1 MTTPK
6 EFKEMTDP
14 QKRVEWLVENSADLP
29 AQTRI
34 AIQVT
39 KLVNQRNTSASQIA
53 SAISS
58 DQVLTA
64 RVLKM
69 ANSAFYGAPRRV
81 STLTDAIV
89 LLGMRAIRDMA
100 MAVSCRDV
108 LEREV
113 KGYMIRRGDLWR
125 HSSCCGFAAQL
136 LAKRARYQV
145 AEEAFVAGLLHDIGK
160 VVISHTLA
168 DEFVEITHKSIEEG
182 IAYAE
187 AERQVL
193 GFDHA
198 EIGARMTERWNLP
211 PQLVATIRYHHKPSE
226 QPELSPLTQI
236 VHLADV
242 LCMMLGIG
250 LGGDGL
256 RYELEEGT
264 IEQLGLDDASIEFV
278 LSQVSEIA
286 TKDD

>member
-1 MTTPK
+1 MTPK
-6 EFKEMTDP
+6 AFKELEDP
-14 QKRVEWLVENSADLP
+14 QARVEWLVDNSADLP

-34 AIQVT
+34 AVQVT
-39 KLVNQRNTSASQIA
+39 RLVNQRNTSAGQVA
-53 SAISS
+53 KAIST

-89 LLGMRAIRDMA
+89 LLGMRSIRDMA
-100 MAVSCRDV
+100 MAVSCQD
-108 LEREV
+108 LMEREV

-125 HSSCCGFAAQL
+125 HSHCCGFAAQL

-145 AEEAFVAGLLHDIGK
+145 SEEAFVGGLLHDIGK
-160 VVISHTLA
+160 VVISHSLA
-168 DEFVEITHKSIEEG
+168 DEFVDITRRSLEEG
-182 IAYAE
+182 IPYTQ
-187 AERQVL
+187 AEREVL

-226 QPELSPLTQI
+226 QPDDSPLTRI

-264 IEQLGLDDASIEFV
+264 IEKLGLDDEAIESI

-286 TKDD
+286 NKDD

>member
-1 MTTPK
+1 MTPTA
-6 EFKEMTDP
+6 FKEIEDP
-14 QKRVEWLVENSADLP
+14 QKRVEWLVENAADLP

-34 AIQVT
+34 AIQVSR
-39 KLVNQRNTSASQIA
+39 LVNQRNTSASQVA
-53 SAISS
+53 NAISS

-100 MAVSCRDV
+100 MAVSCQDV

-113 KGYMIRRGDLWR
+113 KGYSIRRGDLWR

-160 VVISHTLA
+160 VVISHSLA
-168 DEFVEITHKSIEEG
+168 DEFVEITRRSLEEG
-182 IAYAE
+182 LPYTE
-187 AERQVL
+187 AEREVL

-211 PQLVATIRYHHKPSE
+211 PQLVQTIQFHHKPSE
-226 QPELSPLTQI
+226 QPEMSPLTQI

-256 RYELEEGT
+256 RYELEAGT
-264 IEQLGLDDASIEFV
+264 IEALHLTDEDIEFV

-286 TKDD
+286 TRDD